1 MSRAQDAVGI
11 LRGLK
16 IVAEA
21 AGKSQTEYAKHL
33 WANSSVREVLEQQLT
48 TGEQSVK
55 QVLNNPTKE
64 LEKAGGMLRETIER
78 TAVVAEG
85 LRQLT
90 VAAMPKVGPL
100 SADSFFSQ
108 RVQATGTASP
118 ATSSEA
124 TGDIASLDI
133 SKITLKELESI
144 LSEHSKNREIKLGLD
159 NRKAPVENNVDPV
172 VAASV
177 TPQTAPPETKL
188 PPKLEPAQQR
198 HAQKAFT
205 QDEKQ
210 IEKMMH
216 IVSSY
221 DKSPTASAQPSPS
234 AAPEPIELPQLST
247 VAKQRKVPSSRVAR
261 LASFGG
267 LFAGLGLGTVNELAK
282 GALGIG
288 GTLDVKQA
296 LFSPTNAERIVD
308 TLCKV
313 RGAALK
319 LGQILS
325 IQDSN
330 VVSPQLVKA
339 FERVRQAADYM
350 PDWQVEKQLVAEL
363 GPAWRSRLESFDQK
377 PFAAASIGQV
387 HRGVLKDGSGMEVA
401 IKIQYPGVARSIES
415 DIDNLVSMLKV
426 WDVFPAG
433 VFIDNV
439 VTVAKREL
447 AWEVDYTREAEYTER
462 FGEMIRHM
470 PEYRV
475 PRVVKEL
482 TSKNVLT
489 TELVPGVPMD
499 RCFDLSEP
507 IIDRVEY
514 TALFVAQMSELCMNT
529 DYSDV
534 TFIVEGC
541 RVPAHRLILSTRSE
555 YFRALL
561 YGGLAESKQNE
572 ISLNVPLQPFKH
584 LLKYIY
590 SGCLELRDVKQED
603 ILDILGMANCQEHRD
618 HIAYS
623 VMKLCLNEL
632 FTFRCMQTDPN
643 WSNFLYDASTK
654 QIMLI
659 DFGATRF
666 YQKAFMDDYLRVIIA
681 ATKNDRQQILELSR
695 KMGFLTG
702 YETPAMEKAHV
713 DAVLILGEVFS
724 VPGEFEFGRQSTTK
738 KIAALVPV
746 MIAHRLCPPPE
757 EIYSL
762 HRKLSGVFLLCARL
776 NAKVDCKPIFQEV
789 MQNYKFD

>member
-1 MSRAQDAVGI
+1 MSRAQDAVGM

-16 IVAEA
+16 LVAEA
-21 AGKSQTEYAKHL
+21 AGRTNSDYARHV
-33 WANSSVREVLEQQLT
+33 WANSSVRELLEQQLNA
-48 TGEQSVK
+48 GEQTIK
-55 QVLNNPTKE
+55 QVLNNPAKE
-64 LEKAGGMLRETIER
+64 MEKAGGVLRETLER
-78 TAVVAEG
+78 TGVVAEG

-90 VAAMPKVGPL
+90 VAALPKVAPL
-100 SADSFFSQ
+100 SADGLLPP
-108 RVQATGTASP
+108 RVHAAASGSDGLAATP
-118 ATSSEA
+118 ERQ
-124 TGDIASLDI
+124 GDIASLDI

-144 LSEHSKNREIKLGLD
+144 LSEHSKNREIRLGT
-159 NRKAPVENNVDPV
+159 RRTSSMQTEAARAGVAPEEP
-172 VAASV
+172 
-177 TPQTAPPETKL
+177 TKQETELPQTTVAKERPPTIS
-188 PPKLEPAQQR
+188 
-198 HAQKAFT
+198 KAVT

-210 IEKMMH
+210 IEKMMQF
-216 IVSSY
+216 VSSY
-221 DKSPTASAQPSPS
+221 DKQRES
-234 AAPEPIELPQLST
+234 AAPAAKAQQPQPQPIELPQLST
-247 VAKQRKVPSSRVAR
+247 VAKQRKVPSSRVTR

-288 GTLDVKQA
+288 GTTDVKQA

-330 VVSPQLVKA
+330 IVSPQLVKA

-350 PDWQVEKQLVAEL
+350 PDWQVEKQLVSEL
-363 GPAWRSRLESFDQK
+363 GPNWRDKLASFDQK

-387 HRGVLKDGSGMEVA
+387 HRGVLKENGMEVA

-439 VTVAKREL
+439 VAVAKREL

-462 FGEMIRHM
+462 FAEMIKHM

-475 PRVVKEL
+475 PKVIKEL

-499 RCFDLSEP
+499 RCFDLS
-507 IIDRVEY
+507 
-514 TALFVAQMSELCMNT
+514 
-529 DYSDV
+529 
-534 TFIVEGC
+534 
-541 RVPAHRLILSTRSE
+541 
-555 YFRALL
+555 
-561 YGGLAESKQNE
+561 
-572 ISLNVPLQPFKH
+572 
-584 LLKYIY
+584 
-590 SGCLELRDVKQED
+590 
-603 ILDILGMANCQEHRD
+603 QEHRD
-618 HIAYS
+618 HIAYG

-666 YQKAFMDDYLRVIIA
+666 YKKDFMDDYLRVIIA

-702 YETPAMEKAHV
+702 YETVAMENAHI

-776 NAKVDCKPIFQEV
+776 NAKIDCKPIFNEV
-789 MQNYKFD
+789 MRNYKFD